1 MPVVITTI
9 IMTLLVCLFG
19 WFVPRDETPSP
30 EELRREAQA
39 KEVINIIEGWNEE
52 TFQMLERVRTRRN
65 HNELDES

>member
-9 IMTLLVCLFG
+9 IMTLLVG